1 MSECKC
7 AHSTPSAT
15 LTVPDEDMHLRL
27 LKLYQLDLPGAHPTF
42 LQVSTVLS
50 DLMKMETELA
60 KLHFY

>member
-1 MSECKC
+1 MSECKR

-15 LTVPDEDMHLRL
+15 LTVPDEHMHLRL

-60 KLHFY
+60 KLRFY